1 MQVLVDADNVHPARL
16 AALLDALAL
25 TGFTPSQNADVRLV
39 AIGRARAL
47 ANTTWPEGA
56 EVVPHQ
62 GWQSADIALAQAYVH
77 EDEALVL
84 ASGDGDF
91 VHLVRGH
98 EGPVLVVAAERSTS
112 GRMRDHATVVD
123 PVHEGT
129 ARIVDWLNGLP

>member
-1 MQVLVDADNVHPARL
+1 VQILVDADNVHPARL
-16 AALLDALAL
+16 AALLDALVL
-25 TGFTPSQNADVRLV
+25 TGRTPSQDADVRLV
-39 AIGRARAL
+39 AIGRAQAL
-47 ANTTWPEGA
+47 ANTAWPEGSEIA
-56 EVVPHQ
+56 PHE

-77 EDEALVL
+77 EPDALIL

-129 ARIVDWLNGLP
+129 ARIVDWINGLP